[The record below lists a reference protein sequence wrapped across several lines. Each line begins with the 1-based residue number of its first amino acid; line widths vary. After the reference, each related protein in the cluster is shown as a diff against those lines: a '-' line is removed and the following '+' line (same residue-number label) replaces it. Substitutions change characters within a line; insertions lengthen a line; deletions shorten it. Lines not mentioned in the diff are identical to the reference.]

1 MDGEKKKLKF
11 SIGYLI
17 IAFWAVLLLQQVFS
31 TYLQPT
37 RMSYSDFKA
46 AVSAGRVTDVAIGRA
61 VIRGHMKTEA
71 PNEAE
76 GKSPQAQPGKATQE
90 PPSATPGRSTAEQ
103 AKQAPMRQQT
113 ASGEQ
118 TTQEPPASQRQAQQ
132 SPQQLQK
139 EAARGNPFET
149 VRVDDSDLMRDLSSH
164 GVKVTGVVESNFWKD
179 AAGWLIPLV
188 VLGFIWM
195 IVLRRVGQVG
205 QNGFLAVGRSKAKV
219 YMEKDVHIRF
229 TDVAGVDEAKEE
241 LAEVIDFLKT
251 PARFGRLGAKLPK
264 GVLLV
269 GPPGTGKTLL
279 ARAVAGEAGVPF
291 FSISGSDFVEMF
303 VGVGAARV
311 RDLFEQAKQK
321 APCIIFVD
329 ELDALGKARG
339 VGPVTHEEREQTLNQ
354 LLVELDGFDTRVGVI
369 LMAATNRPEILDPAL
384 LRAGRFD
391 RHVLV
396 DRPDRTARLEILK
409 LHAAKVPIDSPHDL
423 EIIAAMTAGFVGA
436 DLANIINEAALLG
449 VRRDRE
455 RVGMSELQEAV
466 ERIVAGLEKKNR
478 VLSPAEKKRVAHHE
492 LGHALVALSFPNG
505 EGVHKISIIPRGI
518 SALGY
523 TMQAPTEDR
532 FLMTESELKSKVAT
546 LLGGRAAEELIYDEV
561 STGAHDDL
569 SKATDIARS
578 MVKTFGMSPR
588 VGQVS
593 FEKDRRSLMLQAPG
607 EPQVRGDY
615 SEQTARAI
623 DDEVRRIID
632 EQRDRATEILSQRH
646 EVLLRAAQVL
656 LAKETITGDELRE
669 LLAASEP
676 SERATDD
683 QPHASDVHAV

>member
-1 MDGEKKKLKF
+1 MRF
-11 SIGYLI
+11 SLGYLI
-17 IAFWAVLLLQQVFS
+17 VAFWAVLLLQQALS
-31 TYLQPT
+31 AYLQPNRT
-37 RMSYSDFKA
+37 SYSDFKG
-46 AVSAGRVTDVAIGRA
+46 AVDSGKVADVAVGHTL
-61 VIRGHMKTEA
+61 IRGHFKPTEPAQTGGAHTA
-71 PNEAE
+71 P
-76 GKSPQAQPGKATQE
+76 KPAQ
-90 PPSATPGRSTAEQ
+90 TPTG
-103 AKQAPMRQQT
+103 
-113 ASGEQ
+113 
-118 TTQEPPASQRQAQQ
+118 
-132 SPQQLQK
+132 
-139 EAARGNPFET
+139 FEV
-149 VRVDDSDLMRDLSSH
+149 VRVDDADLMRDLQAH
-164 GVKVTGVVESNFWKD
+164 GVKVTGVVETSFWRD
-179 AAGWLIPLV
+179 AAGWLIPLA
-188 VLGFIWM
+188 VLAVFWLF
-195 IVLRRVGQVG
+195 VLRRMGQVG
-205 QNGFLAVGRSKAKV
+205 QNGFMAIGRSKAKV
-219 YMEKDVHIRF
+219 YMEKDVNIRF

-241 LAEVIDFLKT
+241 LREVIDFLKT

-264 GVLLV
+264 GVMLV

-339 VGPVTHEEREQTLNQ
+339 LGPVTHEEREQTLNQ

-396 DRPDRTARLEILK
+396 DRPDRVARLEILK
-409 LHAAKVPIDSPHDL
+409 LHARKVPIDSAHDL
-423 EIIAAMTAGFVGA
+423 ETIAAMTAGFVGA

-449 VRRDRE
+449 VRRDRD
-455 RVGMSELQEAV
+455 RVGMPELQEAV

-478 VLSPAEKKRVAHHE
+478 VLSPVEKKRVAHHE
-492 LGHALVALSFPNG
+492 LGHALVALSVPHG

-518 SALGY
+518 AALGY

-532 FLMTESELKSKVAT
+532 FLMTESELKDKVAT
-546 LLGGRAAEELIYDEV
+546 LLGGRVAEELIYDEV

-593 FEKDRRSLMLQAPG
+593 FEKDRRSFLFQSPA
-607 EPQVRGDY
+607 EPQLRGDY

-632 EQRDRATEILSQRH
+632 EQRERATEILSQRH

-656 LAKETITGDELRE
+656 LAKETISGQELRD
-669 LLAASEP
+669 LLAAEGEQQPSEP
-676 SERATDD
+676 EPAEAAAGD
-683 QPHASDVHAV
+683 DVHAI

>member
-31 TYLQPT
+31 AYLQPT

-46 AVSAGRVTDVAIGRA
+46 AVGAGRVTDVAIGRA

-71 PNEAE
+71 PTEAE
-76 GKSPQAQPGKATQE
+76 GKSPRRNRVRRRRSQSGGRQRRDRRRRDRRPQGQQTQE
-90 PPSATPGRSTAEQ
+90 QQKAPP
-103 AKQAPMRQQT
+103 
-113 ASGEQ
+113 
-118 TTQEPPASQRQAQQ
+118 
-132 SPQQLQK
+132 SPQQLQR
-139 EAARGNPFET
+139 EAAARGTSFET

-219 YMEKDVHIRF
+219 YMEKDVHVRF

-329 ELDALGKARG
+329 ELDALGKAR
-339 VGPVTHEEREQTLNQ
+339 
-354 LLVELDGFDTRVGVI
+354 
-369 LMAATNRPEILDPAL
+369 AS
-384 LRAGRFD
+384 
-391 RHVLV
+391 
-396 DRPDRTARLEILK
+396 AR
-409 LHAAKVPIDSPHDL
+409 
-423 EIIAAMTAGFVGA
+423 
-436 DLANIINEAALLG
+436 
-449 VRRDRE
+449 
-455 RVGMSELQEAV
+455 
-466 ERIVAGLEKKNR
+466 
-478 VLSPAEKKRVAHHE
+478 
-492 LGHALVALSFPNG
+492 
-505 EGVHKISIIPRGI
+505 
-518 SALGY
+518 
-523 TMQAPTEDR
+523 
-532 FLMTESELKSKVAT
+532 
-546 LLGGRAAEELIYDEV
+546 
-561 STGAHDDL
+561 
-569 SKATDIARS
+569 
-578 MVKTFGMSPR
+578 
-588 VGQVS
+588 
-593 FEKDRRSLMLQAPG
+593 
-607 EPQVRGDY
+607 
-615 SEQTARAI
+615 
-623 DDEVRRIID
+623 
-632 EQRDRATEILSQRH
+632 
-646 EVLLRAAQVL
+646 
-656 LAKETITGDELRE
+656 
-669 LLAASEP
+669 
-676 SERATDD
+676 
-683 QPHASDVHAV
+683 